1 MVIAV
6 KYLVLD
12 DEIIAAEYIGTLIH
26 EIDEKAELVVLNNSI
41 QALDIA
47 TREQFDVCFI
57 DIQMPGINGVKFAE
71 KLKKIYHRTNFIFVT
86 GYLDY
91 MGEAFKLD
99 ASDYIVKPANV
110 SQIRHALENLRY
122 SIQEKKTEKN
132 IPNIKITC
140 FGNFEVFIDGKPLK
154 FKFEKTKEL
163 LAYLIHKKG
172 ARCTSKEIIA
182 TLWEE
187 DGHDSYYRMLKKDLQ
202 DVFKKL
208 GCQEMIYSERGQIG
222 MAHLNLVDCDY
233 FKWLKN
239 RSEGQKLYHGE
250 YMAQYSWAEEINALI
265 EFEKYSKQIEK

>member
-1 MVIAV
+1 MVNDV

-12 DEIIAAEYIGTLIH
+12 DEIIAAEYIGALIY
-26 EIDEKAELVVLNNSI
+26 EIDKKAEVVVVNNSI
-41 QALDIA
+41 QALEIA
-47 TREQFDVCFI
+47 TEKKFDVCFI
-57 DIQMPGINGVKFAE
+57 DIQMPGINGIEFAE
-71 KLKKIYHRTNFIFVT
+71 KLKKIYHKTNFIFIT

-122 SIQEKKTEKN
+122 SIQENEIKKTL
-132 IPNIKITC
+132 PNIKITC
-140 FGNFEVFIDGKPLK
+140 FGNFEVFVDGKPVK
-154 FKFEKTKEL
+154 FKFDKTKEL

-172 ARCTSKEIIA
+172 ARCSSKEIIA
-182 TLWEE
+182 NLWEE

-208 GCQEMIYSERGQIG
+208 GCEEIIYSERGQIG
-222 MAHLNLVDCDY
+222 MAHLDYIECDY
-233 FKWLKN
+233 FRWIEDKI
-239 RSEGQKLYHGE
+239 EGQKLYHGE

-265 EFEKYSKQIEK
+265 EIEKYSK